1 MLEAEIS
8 KHSGLFL
15 VEAVEIAVIIASG
28 IAALGLIVT
37 MFRADKQ
44 SKIDSASLILELL
57 QPWRKPDFQQLLH
70 QMVDPKTTEYDES
83 KLEQFLNHLES
94 IAIFRKDKTLT
105 ENHVKEFFG
114 ENLKIVRDDKFIQ
127 AYMKKYI
134 DKNPKYF
141 FVNLTELI
149 EKVEEWDL

>member
-8 KHSGLFL
+8 RHSGLFL
-15 VEAVEIAVIIASG
+15 VEAVEIAVIIAAG

-37 MFRADKQ
+37 MFKSNKQ

-70 QMVDPKTTEYDES
+70 QMVDPKITEYDES

-94 IAIFRKDKTLT
+94 IAIFWKDKTLT

-114 ENLKIVRDDKFIQ
+114 ENLKIVRDDTLFR
-127 AYMKKYI
+127 
-134 DKNPKYF
+134 
-141 FVNLTELI
+141 LI
-149 EKVEEWDL
+149 